1 MGEDVVE
8 VGHGL
13 DSCTSSVQHVIIPH
27 PTDEKRRI
35 ILVDTPGLD
44 NTHFDDVEVLRRI
57 AFWLERL

>member
-1 MGEDVVE
+1 MVE
-8 VGHGL
+8 VADGME
-13 DSCTSSVQHVIIPH
+13 SCTSSAQHVIIPH
-27 PTDEKRRI
+27 PTDEKRHI